1 MLWLLLEIKLDWV
14 TLASYEPKR
23 YDCHVS
29 LCTRP
34 ATFSIPCHQRPI
46 AGAISSSTRPHPG
59 TLHACHSR
67 RCSGCLV
74 VCEEGDAVQPHSPN
88 LRRWLQRSLSECVP
102 PIGCAWDPGMFLS
115 SRPGCPGTQSTGC
128 K

>member
-74 VCEEGDAVQPHSPN
+74 VCEEGDARSEEHTSELQS
-88 LRRWLQRSLSECVP
+88 LRHLVCRLL
-102 PIGCAWDPGMFLS
+102 L
-115 SRPGCPGTQSTGC
+115 
-128 K
+128 